1 MSLHRFNRLE
11 EFIRLFWL
19 HKDQIK
25 EYMPLPYPIVKYKNH
40 SKKGDIISTAE
51 LCEIFVTSNDPLA
64 KRFCYAFGMESG
76 TEDEFSEM
84 IRRLKDAD
92 LYDIAKELNKRKKL
106 PYIDIQFSSNLLK
119 PRESRHISNYENYS
133 DGTKF
138 LKYSFLSNRAEGY
151 YVDWDKL
158 EKAIQLIDGN
168 IKDSSAKKQSHME
181 GKKEKRDNKLNNVSN
196 LLSKLNEFNPTS
208 TIDAREKVERSIV
221 LRRGQKKF
229 REALIILYEEQCA
242 ISGTSVKDALEAAHI
257 QPYKGEDW
265 NHPTNGILLRA
276 DLHTLFDLKM
286 ISIDPSNNKVVISKE
301 LENTYYAQYRNKK
314 LFTVKEED
322 CLPNKQ
328 ALKDHFDEFNKK

>member
-1 MSLHRFNRLE
+1 
-11 EFIRLFWL
+11 
-19 HKDQIK
+19 
-25 EYMPLPYPIVKYKNH
+25 MPLPYPIVKYKNH

-51 LCEIFVTSNDPLA
+51 LCEIFVTSDKPLA
-64 KRFCYAFGMESG
+64 KKFCYTFGMESG
-76 TEDEFSEM
+76 TEDEFNDM
-84 IRRLKDAD
+84 IRKLKDAD
-92 LYDIAKELNKRKKL
+92 LDDIAKELNKRKNL
-106 PYIDIQFSSNLLK
+106 RYIDIQFSCNLLK
-119 PRESRHISNYENYS
+119 PRGSRHISNYKNYS

-138 LKYSFLSNRAEGY
+138 IDYDFLSNRAEGY

-158 EKAIQLIDGN
+158 EKAIQFIGGN
-168 IKDSSAKKQSHME
+168 ITNSSTKKQSYTE
-181 GKKEKRDNKLNNVSN
+181 GKKEKRDNKLNNVASI
-196 LLSKLNEFNPTS
+196 LSKLNEFNPTS

-229 REALIILYEEQCA
+229 REALIILYEEKCA

-301 LENTYYAQYRNKK
+301 LENTYYAQYRDKK
-314 LFTVKEED
+314 IFTVKD
-322 CLPNKQ
+322 KNCLPNKQ
-328 ALKDHFDEFNKK
+328 ALKYHFDEFNKKFL